1 MNVLTRFQS
10 FGKSRRGG
18 ILALLLGILA
28 TVIWVQV
35 RAGAFTAG
43 YPQVSGIDP
52 QPSVHP
58 RTGVQ
63 FQASL
68 SQPMIVQGS
77 DGTVYLDLSVVT
89 PKISRPDILRMPTD
103 TIVGLD
109 RSGSMAEDSKWMFA
123 TQAVHSLLDRLTPSD
138 RIALV
143 TFDSGARVQSRL
155 ISANETNIQR
165 FRDIVN
171 SLSPGSST
179 NLGDGLLAAERMAA
193 ASRVS
198 ERGRRVILLSDGEA
212 NVGIVHPV
220 ELAAIAR
227 RIADQGSVLSTVGMG
242 LGFNETLMASLADN
256 GMGSFSYLE
265 HLESLGMILAQELDD
280 ARDVYADSSQMR
292 IHLPIGVELVEA
304 AGYPFVLEGRTAVI
318 RTGQLFQDSQ
328 KSFMATLRVAN
339 HVPAEY
345 TLGNIDLSYRVDGRS
360 YKQEVKSSGLT
371 IACVPAERKDE
382 AVASIDKDLY
392 RDAWLNNNLGSVMRE
407 VGDYVRRGDRQQ
419 AQELLED
426 YRERLEEADQ
436 AVPGLKKEANSQ
448 LDELEAKVDD
458 AFQGPA
464 QRAKQNRAA
473 KSFLGESQELQREVN
488 KNTN

>member
-1 MNVLTRFQS
+1 MNVLTRFQT

-28 TVIWVQV
+28 TVLWVQV
-35 RAGAFTAG
+35 RAGAFPG
-43 YPQVSGIDP
+43 YPHVGGVDP

-58 RTGVQ
+58 KTGVQ

-103 TIVGLD
+103 TIVVLD
-109 RSGSMAEDSKWMFA
+109 RSGSMAEDNKWMFA
-123 TQAVHSLLDRLTPSD
+123 TQAVHSLLDRLMSGD

-143 TFDSGARVQSRL
+143 TFDTHARVQSQL
-155 ISANETNIQR
+155 VSANETNIQR

-171 SLSPGSST
+171 SLSPGAST

-193 ASRVS
+193 ALRVS
-198 ERGRRVILLSDGEA
+198 ERGRRVILLSDGQA
-212 NVGIVHPV
+212 NVGISHPL
-220 ELAAIAR
+220 ELNAIAR
-227 RIADQGSVLSTVGMG
+227 RIADQGSILSTVGMG
-242 LGFNETLMASLADN
+242 LGFNENLLASLADN

-265 HLESLGMILAQELDD
+265 HLESLGTILAQELDD
-280 ARDVYADSSQMR
+280 SRDVYADSSQMR
-292 IHLPIGVELVEA
+292 IHLPMGVELVEA
-304 AGYPFVLEGRTAVI
+304 SGYPFVLEGRTAVI
-318 RTGQLFQDSQ
+318 RTGQLFQDSN

-345 TLGNIDLSYRVDGRS
+345 TLGNIDLSYRVDGHS
-360 YKQEVKSSGLT
+360 YKQEVESSGLT
-371 IACVPAERKDE
+371 IACVPAEREEE
-382 AVASIDKDLY
+382 AVASIDKDVY
-392 RDAWLNNNLGSVMRE
+392 RDAWIRNNLGSVMRE
-407 VGDYVRRGDRQQ
+407 VGDFVRKGDRQQ
-419 AQELLED
+419 AEELLED
-426 YRERLEEADQ
+426 YKERLEEADQ
-436 AVPGLKKEANSQ
+436 AVPGIKKEATAQ
-448 LDELEAKVDD
+448 LDELKARVDD

-473 KSFLGESQELQREVN
+473 KAFLGESQDLQREVN
-488 KNTN
+488 KNNN